1 MQRQMWKGSVCSKIF
16 IIIIPV
22 KTGNA
27 PAKINWTNVLD
38 IASLDEFSFYL
49 CGNKAFTHLYLKF
62 SYRSPCQWKI
72 TSKFHD
78 GADDDAFAWTISELH
93 EKGKFFLNLD
103 EYLQSINGLLY
114 LPIVWIKIIQNL
126 FSYLKVHLNN
136 KLVLNYP

>member
-1 MQRQMWKGSVCSKIF
+1 MQRQMWKGSVCSKFF

-72 TSKFHD
+72 ANKFH
-78 GADDDAFAWTISELH
+78 GMMGLMMMLLLGPFQSCMKRKILLEFRWVSAKHKWSFISAYC
-93 EKGKFFLNLD
+93 LN
-103 EYLQSINGLLY
+103 
-114 LPIVWIKIIQNL
+114 QN
-126 FSYLKVHLNN
+126 YP
-136 KLVLNYP
+136 KLVLILKGPFK